1 MRSTDGFF
9 YEGEAFYP
17 FQDMLFNA
25 LLSFVFMFLIS
36 FMLINP
42 TDTEMKIDPKAEFL
56 ITAVWPDNHP
66 DDIDLYVQDPEGR
79 TVWYH
84 RRDAGLM
91 HLDRDDRGTFRD
103 KVTVAGQI
111 IENPINQETVTLR
124 GFMPG
129 QYIVNI
135 HQYVATT
142 RDELVPVS
150 VQVVK
155 LNPVVSL
162 IWYETFLIHGRQ
174 EETIVRFT
182 LDERGEVTALSDEF
196 KRLVRR

>member
-84 RRDAGLM
+84 QRDAGLM

>member
-1 MRSTDGFF
+1 
-9 YEGEAFYP
+9 
-17 FQDMLFNA
+17 
-25 LLSFVFMFLIS
+25 
-36 FMLINP
+36 
-42 TDTEMKIDPKAEFL
+42 MKIDPKAEFL